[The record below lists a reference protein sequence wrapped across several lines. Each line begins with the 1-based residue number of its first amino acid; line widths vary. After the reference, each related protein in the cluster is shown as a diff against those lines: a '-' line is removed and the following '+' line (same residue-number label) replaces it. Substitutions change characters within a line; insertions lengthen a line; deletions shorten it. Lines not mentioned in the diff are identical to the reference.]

1 MDPPQ
6 FNFHMMSPS
15 QQVAIPVTVPEP
27 TSSPPQSVPG
37 RRTPLGAVGLGG
49 FYAQGHSSTSMHTHT
64 DENRVGGTSRYLTK
78 EVLWKRTFS
87 NFYFYFFF
95 RTPSHS
101 SAPSMIPGVGKHK
114 NRQGKTVRLNINAR

>member
-64 DENRVGGTSRYLTK
+64 DENRVGGTSR
-78 EVLWKRTFS
+78 
-87 NFYFYFFF
+87 
-95 RTPSHS
+95 TPSHS

>member
-64 DENRVGGTSRYLTK
+64 DENRVGGTSRYL
-78 EVLWKRTFS
+78 F
-87 NFYFYFFF
+87 
-95 RTPSHS
+95 
-101 SAPSMIPGVGKHK
+101 
-114 NRQGKTVRLNINAR
+114 

>member
-15 QQVAIPVTVPEP
+15 QQVALPVSVPEP

-64 DENRVGGTSRYLTK
+64 DENRVGGTSRYLF
-78 EVLWKRTFS
+78 EIFQQNINLFII
-87 NFYFYFFF
+87 FIFILF

-101 SAPSMIPGVGKHK
+101 SAASMIPGVGKHK